1 MEQCFFAVDLG
12 ATSGRTILGSF
23 TSEGLKMEEINRF
36 PNHLIEVTGHYY
48 WDIYEL
54 YRNIIEGLKLAS
66 RKEGMEIV
74 SIGIDTWGVDFV
86 CVGKDGHF
94 LRPPYSYR
102 DPHTENAPAKYFERM
117 PRKRVYELT
126 GIQVMNF
133 NSLFQLDTM
142 RRHKDSALEA
152 ANKILFIP
160 DALSYMLTGEMACEY
175 TIASTAQLVNAST
188 RRLEPELLKSL
199 NLSEENFGR
208 FVYPGE
214 TVGTLTEEVQRITGL
229 GAVPVIA
236 VAGHDTASAVAAVP
250 AQNKNFAYLS
260 SGTWSLM
267 GIKSDKAILTS
278 EELSNEGGVN
288 NTFRYQ
294 KNIMG
299 MWVINKLKET
309 LKTPMTFAEMD
320 AGSLE
325 SGYDVT
331 FDVNAQEFFAPE
343 NMRET
348 ILAHIKAHDLPMPAS
363 EKDIVRAVYR
373 SLAKCYKETYELL
386 ERNTGKTYADLY
398 IVGGG
403 AKNKPLN
410 GFTREFTGKNVVAL
424 PIESTA
430 LGNLKIQMGER

>member
-1 MEQCFFAVDLG
+1 MKIYLAIDLG
-12 ATSGRTILGSF
+12 ASSGRHIAGWKENGEIRT
-23 TSEGLKMEEINRF
+23 EEIYRF
-36 PNHLIEVTGHYY
+36 PNGAEEKDGHLTWNVRSLFDHIKV
-48 WDIYEL
+48 
-54 YRNIIEGLKLAS
+54 GLKTAFAKYGAIES
-66 RKEGMEIV
+66 V
-74 SIGIDTWGVDFV
+74 AIDTWGVDYV
-86 CVGKDGHF
+86 LMDGDKEIF
-94 LRPPYSYR
+94 PCYAYR
-102 DPHTENAPAKYFERM
+102 DGRTAAVAEEVHAKMPFSEMYRKTGLMYAVFNSVYQFYCDKISGRAEKATDYLMLPEYFSY
-117 PRKRVYELT
+117 KLT
-126 GIQVMNF
+126 GVKAHEYTNATTTGMLNCETHDFDGEIIERLGLKK
-133 NSLFQLDTM
+133 SLFCEKPVNPGTVLGGLKEEIRREVGGDT
-142 RRHKDSALEA
+142 KV
-152 ANKILFIP
+152 IL
-160 DALSYMLTGEMACEY
+160 C
-175 TIASTAQLVNAST
+175 AS
-188 RRLEPELLKSL
+188 
-199 NLSEENFGR
+199 
-208 FVYPGE
+208 
-214 TVGTLTEEVQRITGL
+214 
-229 GAVPVIA
+229 
-236 VAGHDTASAVAAVP
+236 HDTASAVHGIP
-250 AQNKNFAYLS
+250 MKGNSPYIS